1 MVLDFPVDL
10 VLVVFFGRFAR
21 VKVRSRIVEGGE
33 QTGAEGEGEGLVC
46 RIFAC
51 LKITEGFCVKS
62 ETRSWEWFL
71 TPDGPSP
78 VKGLLR
84 G

>member
-1 MVLDFPVDL
+1 MVLDFPVAL
-10 VLVVFFGRFAR
+10 VLVVFLWQFAR
-21 VKVRSRIVEGGE
+21 VKVRSSIVEGGV

-46 RIFAC
+46 RISAC
-51 LKITEGFCVKS
+51 LKITEEFCVKR
-62 ETRSWEWFL
+62 ETRTWEWFL
-71 TPDGPSP
+71 TPNGPSP